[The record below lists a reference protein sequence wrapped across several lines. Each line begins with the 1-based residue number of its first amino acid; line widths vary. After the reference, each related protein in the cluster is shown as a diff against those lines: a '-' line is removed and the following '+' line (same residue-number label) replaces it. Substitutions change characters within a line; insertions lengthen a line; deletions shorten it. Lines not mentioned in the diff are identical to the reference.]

1 MGAWTA
7 WFWTVVLTVSGVLAL
22 NHLGL
27 NVGPAVASVAQGVL
41 HILGTPLVLVH

>member
-1 MGAWTA
+1 MGSWTG

-27 NVGPAVASVAQGVL
+27 NIGPAVSTIARGVFHL
-41 HILGTPLVLVH
+41 LGTPLILR